1 MFVRRD
7 NAITFIFE
15 RSLIKQFYNECDRY
29 KFEDLVKTSRNLSDL
44 ERDLLNIKQI
54 LENLCKKVNKNIND
68 GSLELGI
75 VNEKSVV
82 VENNVLPEMNKVLN
96 IMNEKIDK
104 FSSNIQE
111 ILINPKIDDDN
122 DDNKKKIRGNK
133 RYTRTNNTSY
143 TTELLSVTK
152 KINNYMIAHYTPA
165 DMSMFEDFE
174 IYKDQFDIVNKCFV
188 TLKKPLLIDGVNVIL
203 RDSKLI
209 APSGNKSLGN
219 KSLDALSRLYK
230 EIPKVKISSIDLEN
244 MSLFKKRDPESFKE
258 YALQDTLITLV
269 HGCFMQEFNYIL
281 GSLGIPITLS
291 SLAGSYV
298 RNF

>member
-1 MFVRRD
+1 
-7 NAITFIFE
+7 
-15 RSLIKQFYNECDRY
+15 
-29 KFEDLVKTSRNLSDL
+29 
-44 ERDLLNIKQI
+44 
-54 LENLCKKVNKNIND
+54 
-68 GSLELGI
+68 
-75 VNEKSVV
+75 
-82 VENNVLPEMNKVLN
+82 MNKVLN
-96 IMNEKIDK
+96 TMNEKIDK

-111 ILINPKIDDDN
+111 ILINPKIDDNDN
-122 DDNKKKIRGNK
+122 NKIKGNK

-152 KINNYMIAHYTPA
+152 KINNFMIAHYTPA

-174 IYKDQFDIVNKCFV
+174 KYKDQFDIVNKSFV
-188 TLKKPLLIDGVNVIL
+188 TLKKPILIDGINVIL

-209 APSGNKSLGN
+209 APSGNKSLE
-219 KSLDALSRLYK
+219 ALSRLYK

-244 MSLFKKRDPESFKE
+244 MSLFQKRDPDLFKK

-281 GSLGIPITLS
+281 GGLGIPITLS
-291 SLAGSYV
+291 SLASSYI